1 MQIMILTTHA
11 VVGAG
16 MSAVFPDNPAM
27 VFVAAFVSHFLID
40 AAPHWDY
47 RIFSLVKNE
56 NNRLDDE
63 IKIGKGFYFDI
74 ARALLDAVSGVGIAV
89 AVFHYYFGFSWTV
102 VLAGAA
108 AGCLPDALQFFYLK
122 TKKEPFRALQRIHL
136 AVHSRNKFLKR
147 NFLLG
152 ASAQIIFIGL
162 FAYLVGLLT
171 QGAVANLQILPF
183 LNIFYSPL

>member
-16 MSAVFPDNPAM
+16 MAAVFPDNAAV
-27 VFVAAFVSHFLID
+27 VFVAAFASHFLID

-63 IKIGKGFYFDI
+63 IKTGEKFYFDI
-74 ARALLDAVSGVGIAV
+74 ARVLLDAAIGAGIA
-89 AVFHYYFGFSWTV
+89 ATVFHYYFGFGWTV
-102 VLAGAA
+102 VLAGAV

-122 TKKEPFRALQRIHL
+122 TKKESLRALQKIHL
-136 AVHSRNKFLKR
+136 AIHNQNEFLKR

-152 ASAQIIFIGL
+152 ALAQIIFIGS
-162 FAYLVGLLT
+162 FAYLISLLT
-171 QGAVANLQILPF
+171 
-183 LNIFYSPL
+183 